1 MKGGGITSHGTESE
15 GLGFKLNSKGK
26 LIYLNK
32 SKGK

>member
-1 MKGGGITSHGTESE
+1 MKGGSIQSNGNESE